1 MTTSSD
7 YGLWWLVILNTAIFL
22 MFAFSFT
29 KPKTKRDWRSFGAF
43 SAFIVAL
50 FTEMYGFPLTIYL
63 FSGVLSKYF
72 PNVDWLTHNNGHLW
86 ETLLGMKGDPHFNI
100 LHIASNLIILAG
112 FLIIASAWRVL
123 YKSQQDHTLAV
134 TGAYSHVR
142 HPQYIGFIAVMV
154 GFLLQWP
161 TLLTLLMFPI
171 LVFMYTRLAYR
182 EEKEMQEEFGNE
194 YTKYKEAVP
203 AFIPRLASQKMVSSK

>member
-123 YKSQQDHTLAV
+123 YKSQQDHTLA
-134 TGAYSHVR
+134 TSGAYSRVR

-161 TLLTLLMFPI
+161 TLLTMLMFPI

-182 EEKEMQEEFGNE
+182 EEKEMEAEFGDE
-194 YTKYKEAVP
+194 YRKYREVVP
-203 AFIPRLASQKMVSSK
+203 AFIPRLAGQKMVSSK

>member
-1 MTTSSD
+1 MTTSGD
-7 YGLWWLVILNTAIFL
+7 YGMWGLVIINTAIFL

-63 FSGVLSKYF
+63 FSGVLTKYF

-86 ETLLGMKGDPHFNI
+86 ETLLGLKGDPHFNI
-100 LHIASNLIILAG
+100 LHIISNLVILAG

-123 YKSQQDHTLAV
+123 YKSQQDHTLA
-134 TGAYSHVR
+134 TTSAYSYVR
-142 HPQYIGFIAVMV
+142 HPQYIGFIFVMV

-161 TLLTLLMFPI
+161 TLLTLIMFPV
-171 LVFMYTRLAYR
+171 LVFMYTRLAFR
-182 EEKEMQEEFGNE
+182 EEKEMEEQFGDE
-194 YTKYKEAVP
+194 YKKYCEVVP
-203 AFIPRLASQKMVSSK
+203 AFIPVKKTRQFTY

>member
-1 MTTSSD
+1 METGD

-63 FSGVLSKYF
+63 FSGVLTKYF

-86 ETLLGMKGDPHFNI
+86 ETLLGLKGDPHFNI
-100 LHIASNLIILAG
+100 LHIISNLVILAG

-123 YKSQQDHTLAV
+123 YKSQQDHTLA
-134 TGAYSHVR
+134 TTSAYSYVR
-142 HPQYIGFIAVMV
+142 HPQYIGFIFVMV

-161 TLLTLLMFPI
+161 TLLTLIMFPV
-171 LVFMYTRLAYR
+171 LVFMYTRLAFR
-182 EEKEMQEEFGNE
+182 EEKEMEEQFGDE
-194 YTKYKEAVP
+194 YKKYCEVVP
-203 AFIPRLASQKMVSSK
+203 AFIPVKKTRQFTY